1 VTRPNSPL
9 NPAAIR
15 PRLETLG
22 AALLNACGGIEFAY
36 LFGSAARAELT
47 SRSDI
52 DIAIHLEDHVDPVWA
67 RLEAA
72 RAAAIHLGTDAVD
85 LVVLNT
91 APLATAGRILTS
103 REVILDRVPFRRHAY
118 ESATARMFYDF
129 RLREQRLLSARFG
142 RVDRNLVLRKLADI
156 ERYLG
161 ELVEYRSLDAPAYA
175 ADWKIQRIV
184 ERTLHL
190 AIEACM
196 DVADHLVADRRLP
209 VPETAAATFAAL
221 AGAGLIDPELARA
234 LGRMVAFRN
243 ILVHDYA
250 RLDPAIVLRVVRTD
264 IADLLRFRDAALAA
278 I

>member
-1 VTRPNSPL
+1 
-9 NPAAIR
+9 
-15 PRLETLG
+15 LG
-22 AALLNACGGIEFAY
+22 AALLNACGAIEFAY
-36 LFGSAARAELT
+36 LFGSAARGALT
-47 SRSDI
+47 PRSDI
-52 DIAIHLEDHVDPVWA
+52 DIAIHLEDHVDPAWV

-72 RAAAIHLGTDAVD
+72 RAASVHLGTDAVD

-91 APLATAGRILTS
+91 APLATAGRILTT
-103 REVILDRVPFRRHAY
+103 RHVILDRVPFQRHVY
-118 ESATARMFYDF
+118 ESATARMFSDF
-129 RLREQRLLSARFG
+129 RLREQRLLSSRFG
-142 RVDRNLVLRKLADI
+142 LGCRDLVLRKLADI

-161 ELVEYRSLDAPAYA
+161 ELVEYRSLEAREYA

-209 VPETAAATFAAL
+209 VPESAAGTFAAL
-221 AGAGLIDPELARA
+221 ASAGLLDPDLARA

-250 RLDPAIVLRVVRTD
+250 RLDPEIVLRVVRTD
-264 IADLLRFRDAALAA
+264 SADLLRFRDATLAA